1 MNEEALQY
9 SFELFSKDGY
19 EGSIEDYKELI
30 GSNKEALDYSYS
42 LFSGDGFDGDKSKF
56 SELVGV
62 TSAKTMAGVG
72 EDVATPADTVLA
84 SEDGSLESLEINQP
98 EQDETSKFLS
108 GLNYLPPISDIKED
122 TKAVEEKVG
131 ADKKPSIKDPF
142 SFQPLTMAS
151 EERGPNINSQINID
165 KDKENQLNYLAKEN
179 PIVLPSIEG
188 MSLTTEDVENKI
200 QTKKDSIEYNNSF
213 LRTRGLDEPT
223 RNSYKDDN
231 RSLNYDII
239 NLQLVKAQKDIN
251 NESFD
256 YGDFNEIKRNY
267 SNLYGGALPMNVE
280 LLDNAEQAYL
290 NIEQYIAKDLNSEIK
305 NLDMDALTKIDN
317 NGSER
322 ADIDKITEAAEKL
335 TLKKTGVPAYQSPVV
350 YSMAYETIRNL
361 AEQNGKLKA
370 ANKIVSNNPEA
381 EELKNKIGRDR
392 YDAFISGSEYYKV
405 ESNAYSERESKLK
418 NEFYEKQLELQS
430 EFELFSKEKTSE
442 LQANVSNGLIS
453 AVDANEELAK
463 YNAAL
468 FKNVRARESSL
479 ISITNRKS
487 DSLLN
492 DFNKKIASEQEEF
505 NKKYKIPDEDQELLS
520 NIYSEAWTKASE
532 NERYRLKSNEER
544 YNSIS
549 KDKVNPALKLIL
561 SPLAAVV
568 LEGIPNI
575 GKEMNNAIGRSISS
589 FGVMSNNPLF
599 IEIGDD
605 MKSNF
610 SVAKDNLQNFSDL
623 TDFSKVTKSIG
634 RGLGSALPSIAV
646 GSTVAALSGGI
657 GTIPAMG
664 LVASAGWISETS
676 DMAGSIYRDT
686 YAETGS
692 LLKAEQASSELISK
706 QLGNWYLYTLDGIP
720 FVGKSLKRIPTA
732 AGRIAVAGGV
742 ESVTETGQET
752 VQTAQEEAISKSVR
766 SGGPITAS
774 GWEERINSGMI
785 KKTFLEVAPSSML
798 MGIGGRAATE
808 YQDVRNRNKFA
819 EGIINKYKLSAV
831 DENGSFIAQRIAE
844 SVFQHGENFTTSW
857 ISTLLET
864 GKITE
869 REFSNLSRKVTEYN
883 LLKQD
888 YSFFNKLSPKDKNIY
903 ILLSHNVSALEQEA
917 KDSKDGK
924 VLNTESTDK
933 ARAELKEFVKDPML
947 WSGDYVNISLDDKSF
962 LMTSAQFSDL
972 MLASPEM
979 FSEGNN
985 VSVNIFN
992 NPELSKEFNN
1002 LLDNKQ
1008 EINETATE
1016 TTEQPTADVQ
1026 EDKRDSEEV
1035 QQEVNK
1041 GYRAGNL
1048 IDKAE
1053 KFVDGSRSTGHFG
1066 TGFYFFGKKDAAVKH
1081 DEGAK
1086 RGVSEIDLDG
1096 YNLAEGTK
1104 ELHSELKN
1112 INNNGNT
1119 YEQNIT
1125 GDDISSLMS
1134 TLGMLPKNPIKTP
1147 RNQSEEQAL
1156 LDDGMTQKEID
1167 DLFTKAI
1174 EWDSDLQQKNEDIA
1188 KRVNEEL
1195 KNPNINSENRESGS
1209 TLVMKELGFDGV
1221 DSRSNAD
1228 LDNGVYGSVIYDIK
1242 ESKPKQETQKDG
1254 EEVQQEEIDG
1264 VKDVILQETDEGN
1277 FAIKDE
1283 NENQI
1288 GYLDINDIDE
1298 SAFNISPI
1306 LDETEREKGIGK
1318 KTYLKAAEKR
1328 PDKNLVSMPINSG
1341 SLSPSAE
1348 KMWKGFVKQG
1358 KASKE
1363 KIGDDFYFK
1372 LKTYNELK
1380 KGGEEVQQEE
1390 EAEPTVAEYQKALDI
1405 LEPLGSEYSSLT
1417 VNQLQEVYEALGEN
1431 SENVIDI
1438 SKKQNAQALYI
1449 DLSNKKEALESSAQD
1464 ITPEV
1469 QEEVDAMEADEN
1481 LDMSGLDAATPE
1493 FKRKTVGTLTES
1505 QNTEQDI
1512 KEVEI
1517 LEILN
1522 KRADSVID
1530 VSEIKE
1536 TEDKPSQID
1545 VKELNKR
1552 TGGDFK
1558 EFDINT
1564 LDGVGVIWNISDQLT
1579 TGNYDPSVTDIKQNY
1594 YVTNPLTGNKITN
1607 LKGGMGFGSVKGHEG
1622 IAWASINSSKV
1633 KGQQDAAL
1641 RAYNKNPDKYNKL
1654 WADGILPDGHIPMI
1668 IVKMGNDS
1676 IFSNEAMMRVIVDNL
1691 SSFPKKNKK
1700 AALESLKEKLEAS
1713 RKELKE
1719 KVDTGLGVKNK
1730 EGKRKKL
1737 SPLSIVNSGKF
1748 MREIEDVQRMIKD
1761 TKPKSIEDVL
1771 STKNLKLLNSIASV
1785 VQITKLITSGDF
1797 KVLKKEPSKST
1808 KKPVLISLY
1817 GKNPSQ
1823 QDINKFNIKKITDV
1837 ITEPELKGVPQRS
1850 AFMVTAI
1857 DIKNPEIVKTNHPN
1871 YPVGPKGKVLGVL
1884 KQPISIVDLVPSA
1897 YNNVALGVAREVA
1910 GRKPSLS
1917 DQKRLTQTIPVQAG
1931 LANKEFL
1938 GTPIGVNTDRRFIDF
1953 IQRSFPDTNIII
1965 DTDTF
1970 NSVMQRDGVKEYLK
1984 DGDVVYGV
1992 TVEGE
1997 IFINP
2002 EVHNT
2007 SSDLFNTSIHEMGH
2021 VWTKYIQQTPKGKIL
2036 YNKGIALVKETDTYR
2051 EQLNIFDGDV
2061 IKAAEEA
2068 MAILIGNKGESITN
2082 QAINSKWGDWLIGL
2096 WDYVKSQFKRFKN
2109 LKIEEIQELNLQE
2122 FLGTALS
2129 DILGGNPIKLTEK
2142 QIEAMKSDAEFSK
2155 SSLLDKVNDIIKQ
2168 ARGLGYSEAAIKAF
2182 LKKKGVD
2189 PSIIT
2194 SALSDKTKPASKRP
2208 DMNKVKPE
2216 GYDRVMAEIDGVI
2229 AKTKARNTTDSTS
2242 PDILFKNSLSYL
2254 QGTKVYENATDVQR
2268 ELLVRD
2274 LRKKLGFKEKSA
2286 PSTNKVLATPKSK
2299 IGAIDEMAALK
2310 NQVKLEARSSRLS
2323 IKDLNERRKELSG
2336 KISELKKNGKITTN
2350 QARVIINKIGSVNLY
2365 NAKSVDSFLNYMEKV
2380 YNNADY
2386 ADKVV
2391 AANSLKNN
2399 IKKLSKSKNLDP
2411 VLARLG
2417 ESFQKISIRLI
2428 DDIDKYT
2435 EIAES
2440 VKEGLTSSKI
2450 KGTEI
2455 DWTSAVSVKDTE
2467 AYIEAQIKKQEAVI
2481 LENKRQ
2487 EFLDITGLDAS
2498 KLSYNE
2504 MMSILNDPKE
2514 EAIDKTKEKLI
2525 RDNIQKVFNSYK
2537 TIIESIIKGG
2547 RNPFSLS
2554 GEKISLP
2561 NQGIIKRFMDM
2572 EISDMEIRDAIRAVD
2587 ALNNYMVNGL
2597 TSGMEGIVSVYEGGK
2612 KTEALVKKAKIKA
2625 KPLKLF
2631 GFKGVGRLSGQEIT
2645 TLPILIERMFK
2656 SQENARKVMKAIGVD
2671 GIIRGKSSAIK
2682 DLNLILDSYLSKFED
2697 KKPNGKAFNDSS
2709 NIIERGMVGFARRT
2723 VMGDND
2729 AVKAEFNRRKDLI
2742 KESISVLREG
2752 TDKEKKK
2759 SEEYQSV
2766 YDKILK
2772 DSESIQDVDSKADK
2786 VNLTAVK
2793 WWGDK
2798 FSGYYSEMADVSLN
2812 IYNDILDLSV
2822 NYNPDSFTSTEGKR
2836 KKGDEFDWSESAM
2849 SSAQSSLVQKKSGS
2863 LEAVKLPTRLNT
2875 NTYISLDFDTNN
2887 AAILKAALIDIRTA
2901 ADIQVLKGALAS
2913 DYFKELV
2920 PTKEDREV
2928 LESRLKGY
2936 VRNTRGKNLSIGNM
2950 SKDVQEAI
2958 NILASLGVSRAL
2970 GGITQPLKQMGP
2982 VAVNTLINSGRL
2994 DLTAIFDVDFNKW
3007 LDASGYSIA
3016 NRGFA
3021 SDTTLDNINRAL
3033 EQQAKSKARKSLL
3046 YLEKV
3051 NKMWLETFLVK
3062 PDAAIARSSWQS
3074 YYKQSLKKQGLEY
3087 GNIDWKAH
3095 KINKVAGAYA
3105 EQQVSRQQN
3114 VSDSDLQGDFMTSK
3128 NPWAAVARKVLIPF
3142 QNFQLNQKQ
3151 RMYSDVIILT
3161 SKTSSAQD
3169 KSSAARSLAGLAGEM
3184 ATYYGIR
3191 FYIGNLLLKAT
3202 AFMMGYDESEEEE
3215 EKRIKQ
3221 NKKSAATNVVIDFLS
3236 PMPLTDPLVTGGFN
3250 EAIGLFQQD
3259 IPEKERFE
3267 LWNKTEKGWLESLG
3281 ILGMGI
3287 QGGLNLK
3294 ELGDMAYTGKYTSEY
3309 MGTKTTK
3316 TIPSESQDM
3325 LKYLFLPATL
3335 FTFGFAPSEVGTVIR
3350 YGVKIAKKQGKTDDQ
3365 MKYRGPSPG
3374 KDKAKTKKDAK
3385 TEKGYGSKYLNQAF

>member
-1 MNEEALQY
+1 
-9 SFELFSKDGY
+9 
-19 EGSIEDYKELI
+19 
-30 GSNKEALDYSYS
+30 
-42 LFSGDGFDGDKSKF
+42 
-56 SELVGV
+56 
-62 TSAKTMAGVG
+62 
-72 EDVATPADTVLA
+72 
-84 SEDGSLESLEINQP
+84 
-98 EQDETSKFLS
+98 
-108 GLNYLPPISDIKED
+108 
-122 TKAVEEKVG
+122 
-131 ADKKPSIKDPF
+131 
-142 SFQPLTMAS
+142 
-151 EERGPNINSQINID
+151 
-165 KDKENQLNYLAKEN
+165 
-179 PIVLPSIEG
+179 
-188 MSLTTEDVENKI
+188 
-200 QTKKDSIEYNNSF
+200 
-213 LRTRGLDEPT
+213 
-223 RNSYKDDN
+223 
-231 RSLNYDII
+231 
-239 NLQLVKAQKDIN
+239 
-251 NESFD
+251 
-256 YGDFNEIKRNY
+256 
-267 SNLYGGALPMNVE
+267 
-280 LLDNAEQAYL
+280 
-290 NIEQYIAKDLNSEIK
+290 
-305 NLDMDALTKIDN
+305 
-317 NGSER
+317 
-322 ADIDKITEAAEKL
+322 
-335 TLKKTGVPAYQSPVV
+335 
-350 YSMAYETIRNL
+350 
-361 AEQNGKLKA
+361 
-370 ANKIVSNNPEA
+370 
-381 EELKNKIGRDR
+381 
-392 YDAFISGSEYYKV
+392 
-405 ESNAYSERESKLK
+405 
-418 NEFYEKQLELQS
+418 
-430 EFELFSKEKTSE
+430 
-442 LQANVSNGLIS
+442 
-453 AVDANEELAK
+453 
-463 YNAAL
+463 
-468 FKNVRARESSL
+468 
-479 ISITNRKS
+479 
-487 DSLLN
+487 
-492 DFNKKIASEQEEF
+492 
-505 NKKYKIPDEDQELLS
+505 
-520 NIYSEAWTKASE
+520 
-532 NERYRLKSNEER
+532 
-544 YNSIS
+544 
-549 KDKVNPALKLIL
+549 
-561 SPLAAVV
+561 
-568 LEGIPNI
+568 
-575 GKEMNNAIGRSISS
+575 
-589 FGVMSNNPLF
+589 MSNNPLF
-599 IEIGDD
+599 VEIGDD

-610 SVAKDNLQNFSDL
+610 SVAEDNLQNFSDL

-634 RGLGSALPSIAV
+634 RGLGSALPSIVV
-646 GSTVAALSGGI
+646 GSTVTALSGGI

-785 KKTFLEVAPSSML
+785 KNTFLEVAPSSML
-798 MGIGGRAATE
+798 MGVGGRSATE

-819 EGIINKYKLSAV
+819 EGIINQYKLSAV
-831 DENGSFIAQRIAE
+831 DENGSFIAQKIGE

-903 ILLSHNVSALEQEA
+903 ILLSHNVSALDQEA

-979 FSEGNN
+979 FAEGNN

-1016 TTEQPTADVQ
+1016 TIEQPATDVPGVRQ
-1026 EDKRDSEEV
+1026 DNK
-1035 QQEVNK
+1035 QEVEEL
-1041 GYRAGNL
+1041 RAKEQEELLEQIPNAENYLTDGKV
-1048 IDKAE
+1048 DKE
-1053 KFVDGSRSTGHFG
+1053 K
-1066 TGFYFFGKKDAAVKH
+1066 
-1081 DEGAK
+1081 
-1086 RGVSEIDLDG
+1086 
-1096 YNLAEGTK
+1096 
-1104 ELHSELKN
+1104 
-1112 INNNGNT
+1112 
-1119 YEQNIT
+1119 IT
-1125 GDDISSLMS
+1125 
-1134 TLGMLPKNPIKTP
+1134 NP
-1147 RNQSEEQAL
+1147 
-1156 LDDGMTQKEID
+1156 
-1167 DLFTKAI
+1167 
-1174 EWDSDLQQKNEDIA
+1174 EDIA
-1188 KRVNEEL
+1188 KFEEIYNRYDKLISPLLETKPSEEVVEDSEMVFSDSNEKIYHSAIKPIQDDEL
-1195 KNPNINSENRESGS
+1195 KIPSLSGQARIEQDDDSVFFSEDPDWDGRGMGNVKYIFDKNKLKTKLRKGKRYKQEKEVLSDENVEISPDNGLIGIQLPTSPQSFDSVLASVDFSEEANAKGVSEEQYVKDIMLEDHIKDFDRKKKEAQALANKYKVPVKVSPPNGIDGKSE
-1209 TLVMKELGFDGV
+1209 VIKPQ
-1221 DSRSNAD
+1221 
-1228 LDNGVYGSVIYDIK
+1228 LDNS
-1242 ESKPKQETQKDG
+1242 KDG
-1254 EEVQQEEIDG
+1254 EAKSTTEESSEV
-1264 VKDVILQETDEGN
+1264 ET
-1277 FAIKDE
+1277 KP
-1283 NENQI
+1283 
-1288 GYLDINDIDE
+1288 L
-1298 SAFNISPI
+1298 
-1306 LDETEREKGIGK
+1306 
-1318 KTYLKAAEKR
+1318 
-1328 PDKNLVSMPINSG
+1328 
-1341 SLSPSAE
+1341 
-1348 KMWKGFVKQG
+1348 
-1358 KASKE
+1358 
-1363 KIGDDFYFK
+1363 
-1372 LKTYNELK
+1372 
-1380 KGGEEVQQEE
+1380 
-1390 EAEPTVAEYQKALDI
+1390 EPTVDEYQKALDI

-1438 SKKQNAQALYI
+1438 SKKQNAQALYV

-1464 ITPEV
+1464 IPLEV

-1622 IAWASINSSKV
+1622 IAWASINPSKV

-1641 RAYNKNPDKYNKL
+1641 KAYNKNPDKYNKL
-1654 WADGILPDGHIPMI
+1654 WADGVLPDGHIPMI

-1737 SPLSIVNSGKF
+1737 TPLSIVNSGKF

-1808 KKPVLISLY
+1808 QKPVLVSLY
-1817 GKNPSQ
+1817 GQNPSQ

-1837 ITEPELKGVPQRS
+1837 ITEPELKDVPQRS

-1910 GRKPSLS
+1910 GKKPPLS

-1992 TVEGE
+1992 TVKGE

-2096 WDYVKSQFKRFKN
+2096 WDYVKSQFKQFKN

-2142 QIEAMKSDAEFSK
+2142 QVEAMKSDAEFSK
-2155 SSLLDKVNDIIKQ
+2155 SSLLDEVNDIIKQ
-2168 ARGLGYSEAAIKAF
+2168 ARGLGYTEAAIKAF

-2189 PSIIT
+2189 PNIIT

-2216 GYDRVMAEIDGVI
+2216 GYDRVMVEIDGVI
-2229 AKTKARNTTDSTS
+2229 AKTKARNTADSTS

-2254 QGTKVYENATDVQR
+2254 QGTKVYANATDVQR

-2323 IKDLNERRKELSG
+2323 IKDLNEKRKELSG

-2386 ADKVV
+2386 ADKVM

-2467 AYIEAQIKKQEAVI
+2467 AYIEAQIKKQEAII

-2504 MMSILNDPKE
+2504 MMSILDAPKE
-2514 EAIDKTKEKLI
+2514 EAVDKTKEKLI

-2537 TIIESIIKGG
+2537 TIIESIIKDGK
-2547 RNPFSLS
+2547 NPFSLS

-2572 EISDMEIRDAIRAVD
+2572 EISEMEIRDAIRAVD

-2612 KTEALVKKAKIKA
+2612 KTEALVKRAKIKA

-2631 GFKGVGRLSGQEIT
+2631 GVKAVGRLSGQEIT

-2682 DLNLILDSYLSKFED
+2682 ELNLIIDSYLSKFED

-2723 VMGDND
+2723 VMGDDN

-2742 KESISVLREG
+2742 KESISVLKEG

-2836 KKGDEFDWSESAM
+2836 KKGDEFDWGESAM

-3046 YLEKV
+3046 FLEKA

-3087 GNIDWKAH
+3087 GNIDWKTH

-3142 QNFQLNQKQ
+3142 QNFQFNQKQ
-3151 RMYSDVIILT
+3151 RMYSDVTILT

-3184 ATYYGIR
+3184 ATYYSIR
-3191 FYIGNLLLKAT
+3191 VFISTLLFKAT
-3202 AFMMGYDESEEEE
+3202 AFMMGYDEPEEEE

-3221 NKKSAATNVVIDFLS
+3221 NEKSIATNVVIDVLS

-3250 EAIGLFQQD
+3250 KAIGLFQQD
-3259 IPEKERFE
+3259 IPEKERFQ
-3267 LWNKTEKGWLESLG
+3267 LWNKTEKKYLESLG
-3281 ILGMGI
+3281 LLGMAI
-3287 QGGLNLK
+3287 QGGLNLA

-3335 FTFGFAPSEVGTVIR
+3335 FTFGLAPSEVGAVIR
-3350 YGVKIAKKQGKTDDQ
+3350 YSMKIAKKESKTDEQ
-3365 MKYRGPSPG
+3365 MKYGGPSPG
-3374 KDKAKTKKDAK
+3374 KDKTKTKKEPK
-3385 TEKGYGSKYLNQAF
+3385 TKKGYGSEFLNQAF

>member
-62 TSAKTMAGVG
+62 TSAKTMAVVG

-108 GLNYLPPISDIKED
+108 GLNYLPPISDIRED

-151 EERGPNINSQINID
+151 EERGPNINSQINLD

-231 RSLNYDII
+231 QSLNYDII

-267 SNLYGGALPMNVE
+267 SNLYGGAIPMNVE
-280 LLDNAEQAYL
+280 LLNNAEQAYL

-370 ANKIVSNNPEA
+370 ANKIVSNSPEA
-381 EELKNKIGRDR
+381 EELKNRIGKER

-453 AVDANEELAK
+453 AADANEELAK

-479 ISITNRKS
+479 VSITNRKS

-589 FGVMSNNPLF
+589 FGIMSNNPLF
-599 IEIGDD
+599 VEIGDD

-610 SVAKDNLQNFSDL
+610 SVAEDNLQNFSDL

-646 GSTVAALSGGI
+646 GSTVTALSGGI

-732 AGRIAVAGGV
+732 AGRIVVAGGV

-819 EGIINKYKLSAV
+819 EGIINQYKLSAV
-831 DENGSFIAQRIAE
+831 DENGSFIAQKIAE

-888 YSFFNKLSPKDKNIY
+888 YSFFNKLSPKDKDIY

-933 ARAELKEFVKDPML
+933 ARAELKEFVKDPMF

-1008 EINETATE
+1008 EINETETE
-1016 TTEQPTADVQ
+1016 TTEQPTADMQ
-1026 EDKRDSEEV
+1026 EGKRDSEEV
-1035 QQEVNK
+1035 QQEVESQ
-1041 GYRAGNL
+1041 
-1048 IDKAE
+1048 KADIGRRRQE
-1053 KFVDGSRSTGHFG
+1053 ELNSPLQSTSSQ
-1066 TGFYFFGKKDAAVKH
+1066 KD
-1081 DEGAK
+1081 GAK
-1086 RGVSEIDLDG
+1086 GKTIASQYEDEFVSVVAFEDANGTPSTVISINQGDKDSTKKVVERKTFETLDEAKEYG
-1096 YNLAEGTK
+1096 NNYIKQRSRIYDNHIEKTNARYDAELAE
-1104 ELHSELKN
+1104 LK
-1112 INNNGNT
+1112 
-1119 YEQNIT
+1119 
-1125 GDDISSLMS
+1125 
-1134 TLGMLPKNPIKTP
+1134 
-1147 RNQSEEQAL
+1147 
-1156 LDDGMTQKEID
+1156 
-1167 DLFTKAI
+1167 
-1174 EWDSDLQQKNEDIA
+1174 
-1188 KRVNEEL
+1188 
-1195 KNPNINSENRESGS
+1195 
-1209 TLVMKELGFDGV
+1209 
-1221 DSRSNAD
+1221 
-1228 LDNGVYGSVIYDIK
+1228 
-1242 ESKPKQETQKDG
+1242 SKQGG
-1254 EEVQQEEIDG
+1254 EEVQQEGKVKAKLSPMKMVGALTNKLPNNGNRKAIKTPMGDKGYNYTTDEGVEVTISEDFEFGEIDG
-1264 VKDVILQETDEGN
+1264 EQEQADILISYIGTP
-1277 FAIKDE
+1277 
-1283 NENQI
+1283 NESR
-1288 GYLDINDIDE
+1288 G
-1298 SAFNISPI
+1298 
-1306 LDETEREKGIGK
+1306 
-1318 KTYLKAAEKR
+1318 
-1328 PDKNLVSMPINSG
+1328 SG
-1341 SLSPSAE
+1341 L
-1348 KMWKGFVKQG
+1348 
-1358 KASKE
+1358 ASKE
-1363 KIGDDFYFK
+1363 LDRILSEADKRGMTVALSASAEGATTSPTGEKDGIVGLSTKQLKEWYSRKGFKFDD
-1372 LKTYNELK
+1372 YNSDGFESDYGFRVPK
-1380 KGGEEVQQEE
+1380 QETKQDGKEVQQEE

-1438 SKKQNAQALYI
+1438 SKKQNAQALYV

-1464 ITPEV
+1464 IPPEV
-1469 QEEVDAMEADEN
+1469 QEEVDAMEAVEN

-1512 KEVEI
+1512 KEAKI

-1579 TGNYDPSVTDIKQNY
+1579 TGNYDPSVTNVKQNY

-1641 RAYNKNPDKYNKL
+1641 KAYNKNPDKYNKL

-1737 SPLSIVNSGKF
+1737 SKLSIVNSGKF

-1761 TKPKSIEDVL
+1761 AKPKSIEDVL

-1808 KKPVLISLY
+1808 QKPVLVSLY
-1817 GKNPSQ
+1817 GQNPSQ

-1837 ITEPELKGVPQRS
+1837 ITEPELKDVPQRS

-1910 GRKPSLS
+1910 GKKPPLS

-1992 TVEGE
+1992 TVKGE

-2051 EQLNIFDGDV
+2051 EQLKVFNGDV

-2096 WDYVKSQFKRFKN
+2096 WDYVKSQFKQFKN

-2142 QIEAMKSDAEFSK
+2142 QVEAMKSDAEFSK
-2155 SSLLDKVNDIIKQ
+2155 SSLLNEVNNIIKQ
-2168 ARGLGYSEAAIKAF
+2168 ARGLGYSESAITAF

-2216 GYDRVMAEIDGVI
+2216 GYDRVMVEIDGVI

-2386 ADKVV
+2386 ADKVM

-2537 TIIESIIKGG
+2537 TIIESTIKDG

-2561 NQGIIKRFMDM
+2561 NQGVIKRFMDM

-2682 DLNLILDSYLSKFED
+2682 ELNLIIDSYLSKFED
-2697 KKPNGKAFNDSS
+2697 RKPNGKAFNDSS

-2786 VNLTAVK
+2786 LNLTAVK

-2836 KKGDEFDWSESAM
+2836 KKGDEFDWGESAM

-2958 NILASLGVSRAL
+2958 NSLASLGVSRAL
-2970 GGITQPLKQMGP
+2970 GGLTQPLKQMGP

-3033 EQQAKSKARKSLL
+3033 EQQAKSKARKYLL
-3046 YLEKV
+3046 YLEKA

-3087 GNIDWKAH
+3087 GNIDWKTH

-3191 FYIGNLLLKAT
+3191 VFISTLLFKAT
-3202 AFMMGYDESEEEE
+3202 AFMMGYDEPEEEE

-3221 NKKSAATNVVIDFLS
+3221 NEKSISTNVVIDFLS

-3259 IPEKERFE
+3259 IPEKERFK
-3267 LWNKTEKGWLESLG
+3267 LWNKTEKEYLESLG
-3281 ILGMGI
+3281 ILGMPI
-3287 QGGLNLK
+3287 QGALNLK
-3294 ELGDMAYTGKYTSEY
+3294 ELGDMAYTGKHTSEY

-3316 TIPSESQDM
+3316 TIPSKSQDM
-3325 LKYLFLPATL
+3325 LKYLFTPATL
-3335 FTFGFAPSEVGTVIR
+3335 FTFGLAPSEVGTVIR
-3350 YGVKIAKKQGKTDDQ
+3350 YSVKIAKKQSKTDKQ
-3365 MKYRGPSPG
+3365 LEYKGPSPG
-3374 KDKAKTKKDAK
+3374 KDETKTKKDAK
-3385 TEKGYGSKYLNQAF
+3385 KGYGSKYLNQAFE

>member
-1 MNEEALQY
+1 MEELEIIVQRMIDAGESEDNIKLV
-9 SFELFSKDGY
+9 
-19 EGSIEDYKELI
+19 IEEYTNQI
-30 GSNKEALDYSYS
+30 
-42 LFSGDGFDGDKSKF
+42 KS
-56 SELVGV
+56 EDV
-62 TSAKTMAGVG
+62 AKTTAVVG
-72 EDVATPADTVLA
+72 EDAATPADTVLA

-108 GLNYLPPISDIKED
+108 GLNYLPPISDIRED

-151 EERGPNINSQINID
+151 EERGPNINSQINLD

-188 MSLTTEDVENKI
+188 MSLTIEDVENKI
-200 QTKKDSIEYNNSF
+200 QTKKDSIEYNNFF

-231 RSLNYDII
+231 QSLNYDIL

-267 SNLYGGALPMNVE
+267 SNLYGGAIPMNVE
-280 LLDNAEQAYL
+280 LLNNAEQAYL

-322 ADIDKITEAAEKL
+322 ADVDKITEAAEKL
-335 TLKKTGVPAYQSPVV
+335 TLKKTGVPAYQSAVV

-370 ANKIVSNNPEA
+370 ANKIVLNNPEA
-381 EELKNKIGRDR
+381 QELKNRIGKER

-453 AVDANEELAK
+453 AADANEELAK

-479 ISITNRKS
+479 VSITNRKS

-589 FGVMSNNPLF
+589 FGIMSNNPLF
-599 IEIGDD
+599 VEIGDD

-610 SVAKDNLQNFSDL
+610 SVAEDNLQNFSDL

-646 GSTVAALSGGI
+646 GSTVTALSGGI

-732 AGRIAVAGGV
+732 AGRIVVAGGV

-819 EGIINKYKLSAV
+819 EGIINQYKLSAV
-831 DENGSFIAQRIAE
+831 DENGSFIAQKIAE

-888 YSFFNKLSPKDKNIY
+888 YSFFNKLSPKDKDIY

-947 WSGDYVNISLDDKSF
+947 WNGDYVNISLDDKSF

-1008 EINETATE
+1008 EINETETE
-1016 TTEQPTADVQ
+1016 TTEQPATDVPGVRQ
-1026 EDKRDSEEV
+1026 DNK
-1035 QQEVNK
+1035 QEVGQAILSKSIDISDGSGRK
-1041 GYRAGNL
+1041 GLVPVTELESFVGEDRVGDAAMSNSRET
-1048 IDKAE
+1048 IDKLKEDIKKSGFKEPIVVLYDKFSNGGEATIIEGNHRYIAAKELGLTEIPVRFE
-1053 KFVDGSRSTGHFG
+1053 KGNIRSNEKRAKDQMFPLNRKPI
-1066 TGFYFFGKKDAAVKH
+1066 GKINDT
-1081 DEGAK
+1081 
-1086 RGVSEIDLDG
+1086 RGVKGSDLGLTVREATDSDFVG
-1096 YNLAEGTK
+1096 EVRGITESPMDLVG
-1104 ELHSELKN
+1104 N
-1112 INNNGNT
+1112 INNNLEG
-1119 YEQNIT
+1119 
-1125 GDDISSLMS
+1125 DISLEFTGTGTRKRESVDEQTIQTEIKS
-1134 TLGMLPKNPIKTP
+1134 GNKTLGTLSFIIRDGKLHIEFVEVYKQGQGTASKLYEEINNSLQKLGYDTLRSDETFLDAEGQEAIYLYEGKEYSHSEVDKMFTTDELIDKLEDGTLEIKDKVKPGENLWKSLEKKGLAEKTKNGYKFKPT
-1147 RNQSEEQAL
+1147 QQTSEVES
-1156 LDDGMTQKEID
+1156 K
-1167 DLFTKAI
+1167 KA
-1174 EWDSDLQQKNEDIA
+1174 
-1188 KRVNEEL
+1188 EL
-1195 KNPNINSENRESGS
+1195 K
-1209 TLVMKELGFDGV
+1209 
-1221 DSRSNAD
+1221 
-1228 LDNGVYGSVIYDIK
+1228 
-1242 ESKPKQETQKDG
+1242 SKQGGK
-1254 EEVQQEEIDG
+1254 EVQQEE
-1264 VKDVILQETDEGN
+1264 V
-1277 FAIKDE
+1277 
-1283 NENQI
+1283 
-1288 GYLDINDIDE
+1288 
-1298 SAFNISPI
+1298 
-1306 LDETEREKGIGK
+1306 
-1318 KTYLKAAEKR
+1318 
-1328 PDKNLVSMPINSG
+1328 
-1341 SLSPSAE
+1341 
-1348 KMWKGFVKQG
+1348 
-1358 KASKE
+1358 
-1363 KIGDDFYFK
+1363 
-1372 LKTYNELK
+1372 
-1380 KGGEEVQQEE
+1380 
-1390 EAEPTVAEYQKALDI
+1390 AEPTVAEYQKALDI

-1449 DLSNKKEALESSAQD
+1449 DLSNKKEALESSAQY
-1464 ITPEV
+1464 IPPEV
-1469 QEEVDAMEADEN
+1469 QEEVATMEADEN
-1481 LDMSGLDAATPE
+1481 LDVSGLDNTRFSVAEEGGELLVLSESANVEAIADDMVELLPDQVDYTAPQGEQVSVDPMEESNSSEEFTDEDAKKLDFESKEEMTKPIEYFNGMPMVFGVSDVLAGGTIKDAIGKAMKVSGGLMFNALSKFKAAWAGVKLSKSQEQVDAAVKVYKDNKALFERLWEEGKIPYGHVPMAITRMGDDAVHSNEAVFRYLAPE
-1493 FKRKTVGTLTES
+1493 VKSQPIENQTAALNDIVAVLEKSETAGRKKILAF
-1505 QNTEQDI
+1505 I
-1512 KEVEI
+1512 KKENVSTFGEFLDAVI
-1517 LEILN
+1517 SDAN
-1522 KRADSVID
+1522 KRAKAKSEAELDSTLTLDIRTLLFKLITTNSKTEPKSGFLNSLYKGSVNNNYSLFIPGNIRKAIAEPSMLKSKKGDIVSIVGID
-1530 VSEIKE
+1530 VLNPGVVDIDHPNYGTGPRGRLIALISNPVNGTNIFPTWRAKSSRINKPTKKGKSPDAAKILKE
-1536 TEDKPSQID
+1536 TMGTAPSD
-1545 VKELNKR
+1545 VAFRGDSPVANMTDLDILVGKLKFAFPKVAVIKTKQEFEKALNEPGVR
-1552 TGGDFK
+1552 T
-1558 EFDINT
+1558 
-1564 LDGVGVIWNISDQLT
+1564 
-1579 TGNYDPSVTDIKQNY
+1579 
-1594 YVTNPLTGNKITN
+1594 KIT
-1607 LKGGMGFGSVKGHEG
+1607 KGKVILGMTKDG
-1622 IAWASINSSKV
+1622 KV
-1633 KGQQDAAL
+1633 FL
-1641 RAYNKNPDKYNKL
+1641 NPD
-1654 WADGILPDGHIPMI
+1654 
-1668 IVKMGNDS
+1668 
-1676 IFSNEAMMRVIVDNL
+1676 
-1691 SSFPKKNKK
+1691 
-1700 AALESLKEKLEAS
+1700 LESLNTPIHEFGHIWIDYLRSKSSGDKGTALLQRGLKLTEGTKELEAAIKKYGDNELAREEALVDMMASKGETLIGAAKS
-1713 RKELKE
+1713 RFKEWMNALFKYIQSKLVLSENLFQIENIKALNAERKKLKE
-1719 KVDTGLGVKNK
+1719 KKVLTKKDKARVDKIGSEIEKIESSVFKDI
-1730 EGKRKKL
+1730 KKL
-1737 SPLSIVNSGKF
+1737 SIDEFLNTGLADLFKGKPVNSSFDAAKASEG
-1748 MREIEDVQRMIKD
+1748 IK
-1761 TKPKSIEDVL
+1761 PRFE
-1771 STKNLKLLNSIASV
+1771 
-1785 VQITKLITSGDF
+1785 
-1797 KVLKKEPSKST
+1797 
-1808 KKPVLISLY
+1808 
-1817 GKNPSQ
+1817 
-1823 QDINKFNIKKITDV
+1823 
-1837 ITEPELKGVPQRS
+1837 
-1850 AFMVTAI
+1850 
-1857 DIKNPEIVKTNHPN
+1857 
-1871 YPVGPKGKVLGVL
+1871 
-1884 KQPISIVDLVPSA
+1884 
-1897 YNNVALGVAREVA
+1897 
-1910 GRKPSLS
+1910 LS
-1917 DQKRLTQTIPVQAG
+1917 D
-1931 LANKEFL
+1931 N
-1938 GTPIGVNTDRRFIDF
+1938 VN
-1953 IQRSFPDTNIII
+1953 N
-1965 DTDTF
+1965 
-1970 NSVMQRDGVKEYLK
+1970 
-1984 DGDVVYGV
+1984 
-1992 TVEGE
+1992 
-1997 IFINP
+1997 
-2002 EVHNT
+2002 
-2007 SSDLFNTSIHEMGH
+2007 
-2021 VWTKYIQQTPKGKIL
+2021 
-2036 YNKGIALVKETDTYR
+2036 
-2051 EQLNIFDGDV
+2051 
-2061 IKAAEEA
+2061 
-2068 MAILIGNKGESITN
+2068 
-2082 QAINSKWGDWLIGL
+2082 
-2096 WDYVKSQFKRFKN
+2096 
-2109 LKIEEIQELNLQE
+2109 
-2122 FLGTALS
+2122 
-2129 DILGGNPIKLTEK
+2129 
-2142 QIEAMKSDAEFSK
+2142 
-2155 SSLLDKVNDIIKQ
+2155 IIKQ
-2168 ARGLGYSEAAIKAF
+2168 ARGLGYSESAIKAF

-2194 SALSDKTKPASKRP
+2194 SALSDKTKPASKRL

-2216 GYDRVMAEIDGVI
+2216 GYDRVMVEIDGVI
-2229 AKTKARNTTDSTS
+2229 ARTKARNTADSTS

-2323 IKDLNERRKELSG
+2323 IKDLNEKRKELSG

-2386 ADKVV
+2386 ADKVM

-2537 TIIESIIKGG
+2537 TIIESTIKDG

-2656 SQENARKVMKAIGVD
+2656 SQENARKVMEAIGVD

-2798 FSGYYSEMADVSLN
+2798 FFGYYSEMADVSLN

-2836 KKGDEFDWSESAM
+2836 KKGDEFDWGESAM

-3087 GNIDWKAH
+3087 GNIDWKTH

-3350 YGVKIAKKQGKTDDQ
+3350 YGVKIAKKQGKTDNQ
-3365 MKYRGPSPG
+3365 MKYKGRKLKTSNNNNNNNNNNNYNYRNNSTSTRRSKKRVSG
-3374 KDKAKTKKDAK
+3374 KGRND
-3385 TEKGYGSKYLNQAF
+3385 